1 MQIQDR
7 VGQQFGNYRLMQ
19 LIGKGG
25 YAEVYLAQHIRLT
38 NLQHAIKVLTGTN
51 LRDEQKEEFLLEA
64 RTVANL
70 QRLSPHIVQIL
81 DFGIQDNSIPYIVME
96 YAREG
101 TLRSLYPRNT
111 KAPLERV
118 AFYVKQIAEALQC
131 AHDQIPP
138 IVHRDIKPENMLLR
152 SIDHVL
158 LSDFGIAISGKT
170 GPLMTIKEHGII
182 GTSSYIAPERLS
194 GHTRRASDQYSL
206 GIVVYE
212 WLSGSLPFDGT
223 DRDICYQHL
232 VTKPPPL
239 YPACPGV
246 TEEIEKVIMHAL
258 EKKPDDRFPTIQA
271 FAQALEAAVLSA
283 PQQQHKVQPISSI
296 ATLPTLPRRQQPKI
310 NLHHQ
315 NNSTTISSVGQPP
328 LPLLSPPPST
338 FAATSVNSI
347 SGMLKEAFDFSPHF
361 ANHIRYSFFRNLG
374 IVLNI
379 LSATFLF
386 YIARYNIFVVI
397 GGLFFSLLML
407 TLCIVAVEEKLAIFF
422 GIMAALYWAGIGWA
436 IGNFVSSSFHL
447 SGFIFALFVSFVFLS
462 VSVGLHIWYV
472 LRKNL

>member
-70 QRLSPHIVQIL
+70 QRLSLHIVQIL

-118 AFYVKQIAEALQC
+118 VFYVKQIAEALQC

-158 LSDFGIAISGKT
+158 LSDFGIAIAGKT
-170 GPLMTIKEHGII
+170 GPLMPIKERGVI

-232 VTKPPPL
+232 VTKPPSL
-239 YPACPGV
+239 YPACPGM
-246 TEEIEKVIMHAL
+246 TKAIEEVVMRTLAKNPE
-258 EKKPDDRFPTIQA
+258 DRYPTVQA
-271 FAQALEAAVLSA
+271 FALDLEAAVVSA
-283 PQQQHKVQPISSI
+283 PQQQHQMPTISLM
-296 ATLPTLPRRQQPKI
+296 ATLPIPPKPQQLKA

-328 LPLLSPPPST
+328 LPLSPPST
-338 FAATSVNSI
+338 LAATSVNSI
-347 SGMLKEAFDFSPHF
+347 SRTLKDAFDLSPHF
-361 ANHIRYSFFRNLG
+361 ANHLRYSFFRNLG

-379 LSATFLF
+379 LSAAFLF
-386 YIARYNIFVVI
+386 YTSRYNIMVI
-397 GGLFFSLLML
+397 IAGLFFSLLML

-422 GIMAALYWAGIGWA
+422 GIMASFYWAGIGWA
-436 IGNFVSSSFHL
+436 MGNFISSSLHL
-447 SGFIFALFVSFVFLS
+447 SGFIFSLFVSFVFLS